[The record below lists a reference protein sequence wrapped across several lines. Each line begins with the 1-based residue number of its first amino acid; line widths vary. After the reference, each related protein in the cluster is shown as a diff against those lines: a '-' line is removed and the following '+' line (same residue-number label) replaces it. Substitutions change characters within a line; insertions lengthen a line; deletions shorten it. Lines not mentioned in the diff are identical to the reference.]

1 MGLSWPDPDRA
12 SEFTGHRVTLTDETV
27 LHASCVAVDGKGVLI
42 CGASGAGKSGLALEL
57 MGYGAQLVADDRT
70 LVRRTENRIHASAP
84 ETIRGAI
91 EARGIGIL
99 NADPVEEAPIVLI
112 VSLDEPETERLPPQ
126 RSEQLLGLSVP
137 LVQNSGIPHFAAAIH
152 QYLKGGRSDDG

>member
-1 MGLSWPDPDRA
+1 MGLGWPDPDRA
-12 SEFTGHRVTLTDETV
+12 SEFTGHRVTRTDETV
-27 LHASCVAVDGKGVLI
+27 RHASCVSVDGKGVLI

-70 LVRRTENRIHASAP
+70 VLRRKGDKIHASAP
-84 ETIRGAI
+84 ETIRGKI

-99 NADPVEEAPIVLI
+99 HADPVEEAPIVLI
-112 VSLDEPETERLPPQ
+112 VSLDETETERLPPQ
-126 RSEQLLGLSVP
+126 RCALLLGLSVP

-152 QYLKGGRSDDG
+152 QYLKRGRSDDG